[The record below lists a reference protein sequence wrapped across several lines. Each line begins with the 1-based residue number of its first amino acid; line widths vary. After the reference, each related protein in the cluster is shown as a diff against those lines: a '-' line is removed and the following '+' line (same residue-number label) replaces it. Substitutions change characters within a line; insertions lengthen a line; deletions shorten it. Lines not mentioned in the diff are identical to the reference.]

1 MTNPADDVDDRAR
14 AAAAG
19 LRRAVTLTPPDL
31 TALVR
36 ASRVRKVGRAA
47 FLVAVLVAVGAVT
60 FGAASVVAPESM
72 RLVTGLILVV
82 LVALTWLLCAHAG
95 GHAWFVPLPALIL
108 AVLWAVTVSGRQSGA
123 AWWLAAMSAAA
134 AALGVMVG
142 STALRQQLRGSWLAT
157 PTLAGTS
164 GTAVTALNPVGVVR
178 VASETWTANSLSGS
192 LPAGAPVHVVRVDG
206 VRLDV
211 WSEAGTVPDHRALET
226 EEEQA

>member
-31 TALVR
+31 SALVR

-72 RLVTGLILVV
+72 RLVTGLILVI

-157 PTLAGTS
+157 PTLAGAS

-178 VASETWTANSLSGS
+178 VASETWTAKSLSGS